1 MDRRAILPA
10 ASLLLFGALLYGFS
24 YRLET
29 WAFGVTGEETPAGQ
43 ARGVWQLVGE
53 VLRPSPKVNASAEIP
68 MARVNPFGINTFLEQ
83 EVEAAKRQRQVE
95 LIAAAGFH
103 WLRQEFPWY
112 DIEIHAKGDYE
123 DRRAEPYRGAWE
135 KYDHIVSLAEESGL
149 EIIARLSSPPEW
161 AHAGG
166 HVGGAFA
173 PPVTYRDFA
182 DYSVAVAE
190 RYRDRVAY
198 FQVWNEPNIY
208 PEWGEQS
215 VSPEAYTELLC
226 LAYYEIK
233 RANPDALVLA
243 AALAPTVA
251 LTQRDLNDFIF
262 LERMYRAG
270 ASECFDVMSVQGYG
284 LWSGPTDRRMYPG
297 TINYGRN
304 QFIRDIMVAHG
315 DGGKAIWISEMNW
328 NALPVASGLPAH
340 YGKVTLEQQARWVP
354 LAYQRAREE
363 WPWMGVVNFW
373 YFKRAS
379 DAEKNQSW
387 YYFRMAEPDFT
398 LLPVYSAVKNY
409 IGSNPYE
416 QNAD

>member
-1 MDRRAILPA
+1 MDRRVILL
-10 ASLLLFGALLYGFS
+10 ASSIFLFGVLLYG
-24 YRLET
+24 YRHRLEI
-29 WAFGVTGEETPAGQ
+29 WAFGVTGVETLAGQ
-43 ARGVWQLVGE
+43 ARGVWQLVGD
-53 VLRPSPKVNASAEIP
+53 VLRPTPKLNASSKISL
-68 MARVNPFGINTFLEQ
+68 ARVNPFGINTFLEQ
-83 EVEAAKRQRQVE
+83 EVEAAKRERQVA

-103 WLRQEFPWY
+103 WMRQEFPWY
-112 DIEIHAKGDYE
+112 DIEIHAKADFE
-123 DRRAEPYRGAWE
+123 DRRAIPHRGAWD
-135 KYDHIVSLAEESGL
+135 KYDHIVSLAEKSGL

-166 HVGGAFA
+166 RVDGAFA

-182 DYSVAVAE
+182 DYAGVVAE
-190 RYRDRVAY
+190 RYRGRVAH

-208 PEWGEQS
+208 PEWGEQP
-215 VSPEAYTELLC
+215 VSPESYTELLC
-226 LAYYEIK
+226 LTYHEIK
-233 RANPDALVLA
+233 KANLDAMVLA

-251 LTQRDLNDFIF
+251 LTQRDLNDFVF

-270 ASECFDVMSVQGYG
+270 AGDCFDVMSVQGYG

-315 DGGKAIWISEMNW
+315 DSEKAIWISEMNW
-328 NALPVASGLPAH
+328 NALPAVSDLPAH
-340 YGKVTLEQQARWVP
+340 YGRVTLEQQAHWAP

-373 YFKRAS
+373 YFKRAN

-387 YYFRMAEPDFT
+387 YYFRMAEPNFT
-398 LLPVYSAVKNY
+398 LLPVYYAVKNY
-409 IGSNPYE
+409 ISANPYG